1 MKLSDLLSHHLIKID
16 LQSRDKDEL
25 IEEMVQLLVTHG
37 KVPVRRAA
45 VTALLDR
52 EAQMSTG
59 IGGGIGI
66 PHAQVPGLPSIC
78 MAIGLSKP
86 GIEFDALD
94 GEPIHVA
101 FVILSSPENPGA
113 HIEALAEISRLCAQ
127 PGFIDNL
134 RAAPSPDAVLAM
146 IKAEE

>member
-1 MKLSDLLSHHLIKID
+1 MKLSDLLSHHLIKVN

-25 IEEMVQLLVTHG
+25 IEEMVQLLVSDG
-37 KVPVRRAA
+37 KIPVRRAA
-45 VTALLDR
+45 VSALTER

-59 IGGGIGI
+59 IGGGVGI
-66 PHAQVPGLPSIC
+66 PHAQVPGLPAIC
-78 MAIGLSKP
+78 MTIGISRT
-86 GIEFDALD
+86 GIEYDALD
-94 GEPIHVA
+94 GEPVHVV

>member
-1 MKLSDLLSHHLIKID
+1 
-16 LQSRDKDEL
+16 
-25 IEEMVQLLVTHG
+25 MVQLLVTNG

-45 VTALLDR
+45 VVALTER

-66 PHAQVPGLPSIC
+66 PHAQVQGLPAIC
-78 MAIGLSKP
+78 MAIGLSRA
-86 GIEFDALD
+86 GIEYEALD
-94 GEPIHVA
+94 GEPIYVA

-134 RAAPSPDAVLAM
+134 RAAPSPDAVMAI

>member
-1 MKLSDLLSHHLIKID
+1 MKLSDLLSHRLIKVN

-25 IEEMVQLLVTHG
+25 IEEMVQLLVSDG

-45 VTALLDR
+45 VLALTER

-59 IGGGIGI
+59 IGGGVGI
-66 PHAQVPGLPSIC
+66 PHAQVQGLPAIC
-78 MAIGLSKP
+78 MTIGLSKA
-86 GIEFDALD
+86 GIEYESLD
-94 GEPIHVA
+94 DEPVYVV